1 MVACWRSPTWLYF
14 SYDLDSQT
22 FPDDN
27 PSMGKV
33 ILLTGAPGTGKS
45 TLRRA
50 LGSCITD
57 LQHIDYGELLLR
69 RKEQEGIVLRYEEL
83 REQSASVISSKDVSE
98 TDEWVA
104 TEIARLSMKCDVIID
119 SHALTREDYGFRAI
133 PYSARQLDAIKF
145 DAIIALRCDPEILIT
160 RVAADSGGRRGLT
173 IELAR
178 EIQILQEALG
188 LDYAVASGC
197 TAFVIDTSERTAEE
211 VRAVAIRILKQIGAN
226 VSKE

>member
-1 MVACWRSPTWLYF
+1 
-14 SYDLDSQT
+14 
-22 FPDDN
+22 
-27 PSMGKV
+27 MGKV

-45 TLRRA
+45 TLRRS
-50 LGSCITD
+50 LGSRMTG
-57 LQHIDYGELLLR
+57 LQHFDYGELLLR
-69 RKEQEGIVLRYEEL
+69 RKEGEGIVMRYEEL
-83 REQSASVISSKDVSE
+83 REQSSSVITSKDVSD

-104 TEIARLSMKCDVIID
+104 AEIGRLRSTCDVIID

-160 RVAADSGGRRGLT
+160 RVAADPGGRRGLT
-173 IELAR
+173 VELAR

-188 LDYAVASGC
+188 VHYAVASGC
-197 TAFVIDTSERTAEE
+197 TAFVVDTSQRTAEE
-211 VRAVAIRILKQIGAN
+211 VRTFAIRILKQIGAN